1 MEAIITKLIAG
12 DYTIEDTSTNQV
24 FVAKASGLFRH
35 QDIKPKVGDYVEY
48 LKRSDNEA
56 YITKIMPRKNDLIRP
71 FIANIDQAL
80 VVTSVK
86 EPDLNLNLLD
96 RFLSILSFNNIE
108 AILVFTKMDL
118 LTENDT
124 IIKEAIDYYQKIGY
138 AVYTTSTEDLSSVIE
153 LTNLFASK
161 ITVITGQSGVGK
173 SSLLNLIDEDLFL
186 HTQEISYALG
196 RGKHTTRHT
205 ELLKVGNGLVADTP
219 GFGNLEFI
227 DMTEVDVAH
236 SFNEFFEYSA
246 NCKFKGCLHINEPKC
261 HVKEK
266 IASNEILKS
275 RYDNYLQFIEEV
287 KKNRKW

>member
-1 MEAIITKLIAG
+1 M
-12 DYTIEDTSTNQV
+12 
-24 FVAKASGLFRH
+24 
-35 QDIKPKVGDYVEY
+35 
-48 LKRSDNEA
+48 
-56 YITKIMPRKNDLIRP
+56 
-71 FIANIDQAL
+71 
-80 VVTSVK
+80 
-86 EPDLNLNLLD
+86 
-96 RFLSILSFNNIE
+96 
-108 AILVFTKMDL
+108 
-118 LTENDT
+118 
-124 IIKEAIDYYQKIGY
+124 
-138 AVYTTSTEDLSSVIE
+138 
-153 LTNLFASK
+153 
-161 ITVITGQSGVGK
+161 
-173 SSLLNLIDEDLFL
+173 IDEDLFL

-261 HVKEK
+261 YVKEK
-266 IASNEILKS
+266 IASHEILKS